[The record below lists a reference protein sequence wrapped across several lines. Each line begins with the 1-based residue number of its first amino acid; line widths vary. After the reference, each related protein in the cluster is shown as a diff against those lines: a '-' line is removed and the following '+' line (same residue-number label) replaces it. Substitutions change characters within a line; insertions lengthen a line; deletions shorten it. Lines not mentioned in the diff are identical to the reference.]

1 MEFCTDF
8 LADHGPDYAED
19 PETGVVTLTT
29 NGKGDFANYFREA
42 TITLTE
48 PKNYSTEGVV
58 LGKYTVEEINMF
70 QAEVIDDD
78 SVIFTYYLLSNA
90 NRAFSADDEELG
102 ESVIAFRL
110 TNDGK
115 LEMQFR
121 DYDMPPF
128 GEMWWDDDF
137 DADMFAFCSVFTK
150 EQ

>member
-1 MEFCTDF
+1 MEFWTDL

-78 SVIFTYYLLSNA
+78 SVIFSLMQTVLSALTTRNSE
-90 NRAFSADDEELG
+90 RA
-102 ESVIAFRL
+102 
-110 TNDGK
+110 
-115 LEMQFR
+115 
-121 DYDMPPF
+121 
-128 GEMWWDDDF
+128 
-137 DADMFAFCSVFTK
+137 
-150 EQ
+150 

>member
-1 MEFCTDF
+1 M
-8 LADHGPDYAED
+8 
-19 PETGVVTLTT
+19 VTLTT

-110 TNDGK
+110 TNDGN